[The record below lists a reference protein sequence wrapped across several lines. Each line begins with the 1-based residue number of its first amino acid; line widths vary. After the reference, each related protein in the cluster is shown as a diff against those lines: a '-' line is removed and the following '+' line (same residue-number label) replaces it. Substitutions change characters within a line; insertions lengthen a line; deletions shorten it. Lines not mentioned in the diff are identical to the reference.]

1 MVPISSRP
9 ESLPVLA
16 PGASSHAA
24 PLSPEPPAADAPL
37 PKRRASLVE
46 TIRVVAW
53 SFIGIRRR
61 ADHDRDAVHL
71 HPLGVI
77 AVGIGMAALF
87 VLTLVAVVRAV
98 VAST

>member
-1 MVPISSRP
+1 MVPIPSKP
-9 ESLPVLA
+9 ESLPVLV
-16 PGASSHAA
+16 PGASSQAV
-24 PLSPEPPAADAPL
+24 PQSPEPQVADAPL
-37 PKRRASLVE
+37 SKRRASLLE
-46 TIRVVAW
+46 TVRVVAW

>member
-1 MVPISSRP
+1 MVPISSQP
-9 ESLPVLA
+9 EPLPVLA
-16 PGASSHAA
+16 PVASSQAA
-24 PLSPEPPAADAPL
+24 PRSPEPPVADAPL
-37 PKRRASLVE
+37 PKRRASLLE

-61 ADHDRDAVHL
+61 ADHDRDAAHL

-87 VLTLVAVVRAV
+87 VLTLLAVVRAV
-98 VAST
+98 VALT

>member
-1 MVPISSRP
+1 MHASSPKP
-9 ESLPVLA
+9 EPTVASGLPS
-16 PGASSHAA
+16 PGA
-24 PLSPEPPAADAPL
+24 PLVSGPSVAQGPYE
-37 PKRRASLVE
+37 KRRASLIE
-46 TIRVVAW
+46 TVRVVAW

-77 AVGIGMAALF
+77 AVGIGMAAAF

-98 VAST
+98 VA